1 MNSFHTTNAS
11 NEMHNYKK
19 YMNKFIQKLGSVST
33 LDDSICHTRCA
44 LCKFLADLAKLI
56 TI

>member
-19 YMNKFIQKLGSVST
+19 IMNKFIQKLGSVST

-44 LCKFLADLAKLI
+44 FVQI
-56 TI
+56 SS